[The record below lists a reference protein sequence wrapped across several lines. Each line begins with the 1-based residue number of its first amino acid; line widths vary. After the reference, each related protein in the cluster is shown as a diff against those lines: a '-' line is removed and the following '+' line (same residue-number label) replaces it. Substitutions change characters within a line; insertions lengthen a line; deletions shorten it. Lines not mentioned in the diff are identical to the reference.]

1 MRLNQGFAGRFSP
14 VKFGHPGGHH
24 IVPYIVGIP
33 AISYGSKRLIWW
45 FQPLF
50 NFFSQLNVGMII
62 PNIWKIKH
70 VPNLQPEG

>member
-33 AISYGSKRLIWW
+33 AISYGSKRLVWW
-45 FQPLF
+45 FQPL
-50 NFFSQLNVGMII
+50 
-62 PNIWKIKH
+62 
-70 VPNLQPEG
+70 